1 MLLTRREYRQFLPI
15 SLDEAWEFFS
25 SPKNLDRITPEEM
38 RFNILSGGDGPM
50 YPGMVIQYT
59 VTPLL
64 GIPMPWVTEITHV
77 AERQYFV
84 DEQRF
89 GPYSLWHHLHRFEVV
104 DGGVMMTD
112 ILHYR
117 IPLGPVGK
125 LLGILFIDKKVNG
138 IFEHRTKVLDGLFKT
153 STVRTDGAAH
163 SSTVKSDQV

>member
-1 MLLTRREYRQFLPI
+1 MLLTRKEYQQFLPI
-15 SLDEAWEFFS
+15 SLDEAWDFFS
-25 SPKNLDRITPEEM
+25 TPKNLNRITPEEM

-50 YPGMVIQYT
+50 YQGMVIQYT

-77 AERQYFV
+77 SDRNYFV

-89 GPYSLWHHLHRFEVV
+89 GPYSLWHHMHRFEEV

-117 IPLGPVGK
+117 IPMGPVGK
-125 LLGILFIDKKVNG
+125 LMGKLFIDNKVNG
-138 IFEHRTKVLDGLFKT
+138 IFEYRTKVLEQLFPKGHKT
-153 STVRTDGAAH
+153 VMSAA
-163 SSTVKSDQV
+163 

>member
-1 MLLTRREYRQFLPI
+1 MLLTKREYRQFLPI
-15 SLDEAWEFFS
+15 TLDEAWEFFS
-25 SPKNLDRITPEEM
+25 TPKNLNRITPEDM

-50 YPGMVIQYT
+50 YQGMVIQYT

-77 AERQYFV
+77 KHRSYFV

-89 GPYSLWHHLHRFEVV
+89 GPYSLWHHLHRFEEVE
-104 DGGVMMTD
+104 GGVMMTD

-125 LLGILFIDKKVNG
+125 LMGRLFIDRKVNG
-138 IFEHRTKVLDGLFKT
+138 IFEYRTKVLEGLFPSSAK
-153 STVRTDGAAH
+153 AA
-163 SSTVKSDQV
+163 